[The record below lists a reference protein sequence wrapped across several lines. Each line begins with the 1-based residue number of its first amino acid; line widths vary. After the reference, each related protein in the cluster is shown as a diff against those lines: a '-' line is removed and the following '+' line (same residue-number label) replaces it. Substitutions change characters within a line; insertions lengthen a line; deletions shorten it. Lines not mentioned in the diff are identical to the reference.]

1 MKTLENIFSDVTKSK
16 NFAQRITIGILL
28 GLIPVINFL
37 SFGYLSKF
45 GQSSSKNKLI
55 LPEWPHSKDEIKSQL
70 VPDFISGIMVFLE
83 FLLFVIVPMIFF
95 SCIFGIFGREEFGA
109 CAGLFLGTPIFAHSM
124 AFEEPLTTNNF
135 NQCFQKTTSILKR
148 ITNKYM
154 LYIIPSLLFL
164 CLQVLC
170 YLLIPV
176 YCLGA
181 SFFLGMIYFIAYLK
195 HIQHED

>member
-1 MKTLENIFSDVTKSK
+1 MKTLENIFSDVTKSE
-16 NFAQRITIGILL
+16 NFVKRMTIGILL

-55 LPEWPHSKDEIKSQL
+55 LPEWPHSKEELKSHFAS
-70 VPDFISGIMVFLE
+70 DFISGAMTFVE
-83 FLLFVIVPMIFF
+83 CLLWVIIPMIFF
-95 SCIFGIFGREEFGA
+95 ACIFGILGREEFGA
-109 CAGLFLGTPIFAHSM
+109 CAGLFLGAPIFAHSM
-124 AFEEPLTTNNF
+124 AFEEPLTPNNIS
-135 NQCFQKTTSILKR
+135 QCFSKATSMWKTIA
-148 ITNKYM
+148 NKYTM
-154 LYIIPSLLFL
+154 YIVPSLLFL

-195 HIQHED
+195 HIQLNK

>member
-1 MKTLENIFSDVTKSK
+1 MKTLENIFSDVTKSE
-16 NFAQRITIGILL
+16 NFAKRMIIGILL

-45 GQSSSKNKLI
+45 GQSSSKNKCV

-70 VPDFISGIMVFLE
+70 MPDFISGMMVFLE
-83 FLLFVIVPMIFF
+83 ILLWVIVPMIFF

-109 CAGLFLGTPIFAHSM
+109 CVGLFLGAPIFAHSM
-124 AFEEPLTTNNF
+124 AFEEPLTTNTL
-135 NQCFQKTTSILKR
+135 NQCFQKATSIWKR
-148 ITNKYM
+148 TSNKYM
-154 LYIIPSLLFL
+154 MYIVPSLLFL

-195 HIQHED
+195 HIRHEG